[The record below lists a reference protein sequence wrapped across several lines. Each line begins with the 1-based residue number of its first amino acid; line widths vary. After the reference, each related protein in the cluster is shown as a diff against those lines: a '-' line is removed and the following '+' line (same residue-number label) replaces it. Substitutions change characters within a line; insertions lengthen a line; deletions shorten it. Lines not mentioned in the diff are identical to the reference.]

1 MLWAK
6 RAICCMSNI
15 GLRDEIAWDN
25 KQEDVRE
32 CQMLTRIQ
40 RLRNYRIFRDF
51 SWPTGLHDFGRYN
64 VIYGWNGSGKTTLST
79 LLKHLQQR
87 QALAEGTAEYVFGEN
102 RVLGLTADDPVVPKV
117 RVFNREYVGRAVFES
132 GAGQFP
138 PVYYFGEDSAEKQRL
153 IGELEGQR
161 ALLRDEQTQQ
171 AQLLK
176 VANEKRE
183 TLATDKAKDIRLL
196 LMASGGAYNN
206 FNAGPFKVEMQRL
219 AGEGPAVTSLSDEE
233 RLALLRTK
241 DSRPLPV
248 LDPVAVRFPDLMQ
261 LREKTATLLQKTVVS
276 AVIQSLAD
284 DQPVAA
290 WVGHG
295 LGLHRGDHAT
305 ENCRFCDQPLPPH
318 RLAHLEAHF
327 NDEFDLQQRAID
339 VLLLEIDSASKFNDT
354 FTPPAYEALYETLQP
369 AYQSALKSLRIQA
382 SSVAGALTALKSA
395 LEMKREQPFKSIE
408 LDSLLKQ
415 VVNGRAGGLGTFIL
429 GVLAVAADSAPFIA
443 SFEGTKALAALND
456 QIKKHNEMTASHD
469 AEVKAAR
476 DRLARDGMVGA
487 LGQWRERC
495 EAVEQ
500 ATNALDAAR
509 DATARLEDQIQE
521 LEREVRQHVLP
532 AEELTRDVSAYLGR
546 EELQFVPEH
555 NGYTVMRGGHPA
567 KNLSDGERTAVA
579 FLYFLK
585 SIEGTDFDLADG
597 IVVVDDPVSSLDA
610 NSLFS
615 AFGFLKSRTVN
626 AKQLFI
632 LTHNFSFFRQVRD
645 WFDALNEAAK
655 RVKPKPEPPARFFML
670 HTTSYQG
677 ERAAKLGHMDPF
689 LTKFESE
696 YHYLFKRIYEAS
708 RLEQGQGM
716 EEHYGLPN
724 IARRLLENYLAY
736 RVPGRSGDLRGK
748 LGEIDGDEAS
758 KARVLRFLHTYS
770 HGDALAQPDHD
781 PTILLET
788 PAVLRDLLELIR
800 RDDQRHYDQM
810 VELTL
815 RV

>member
-1 MLWAK
+1 
-6 RAICCMSNI
+6 
-15 GLRDEIAWDN
+15 
-25 KQEDVRE
+25 
-32 CQMLTRIQ
+32 MLTRIH

-64 VIYGWNGSGKTTLST
+64 LIYGWNGSGKTTLSE
-79 LLKHLQQR
+79 LLKHLQLR
-87 QALAEGTAEYVFGEN
+87 QVLAEGTAEYFFGEK
-102 RVLGLTADDPVVPKV
+102 RVLGMTADDPAVPKV
-117 RVFNREYVGRAVFES
+117 RVFNREYVGRAVFET

-153 IGELEGQR
+153 IGELEAQR
-161 ALLRDEQTQQ
+161 ASQRDEQARQ

-176 VANEKRE
+176 VANETRE
-183 TLATDKAKDIRLL
+183 SFATDKAKEIRTL
-196 LMASGGAYNN
+196 LMAVGGAYNN

-219 AGEGPAVTSLSDEE
+219 AGGELAEVGLSDKE
-233 RLALLRTK
+233 RTALLRIK
-241 DSRPLPV
+241 DSRPLPA
-248 LDPVAVRFPDLMQ
+248 LEPLAISFPDLMQ
-261 LREKTATLLQKTVVS
+261 LRAKTEALLRKTVVS
-276 AVIQSLAD
+276 AVVQSLAD
-284 DQPVAA
+284 DQAVAT
-290 WVGHG
+290 WVEQG
-295 LGLHRGDHAT
+295 LGLHRGDRAT
-305 ENCRFCDQPLPPH
+305 KNCRFCDQPLTPH
-318 RLAHLEAHF
+318 RKAQLEAHF
-327 NDEFDLQQRAID
+327 NDEFDQQQLAID
-339 VLLLEIDSASKFNDT
+339 ALLSEIDSALKFNDT
-354 FTPPAYEALYETLQP
+354 VTPPPHEALYEVLQP
-369 AYQSALKSLRIQA
+369 VYQSALKSLRTQA
-382 SSVAGALTALKSA
+382 SSLSGALTALQSA
-395 LEMKREQPFKSIE
+395 LERKREQPFKSIE

-415 VVNGRAGGLGTFIL
+415 VVNGGANGLGAFIL
-429 GVLAVAADSAPFIA
+429 GALAVAAESAPFVA
-443 SFEGTKALAALND
+443 SFEGTKALRALND
-456 QIKKHNEMTASHD
+456 QIEKHNEMTASHD

-476 DRLARDGMVGA
+476 DHLARDGMVGA
-487 LGQWRERC
+487 LNQWRNKC
-495 EAVEQ
+495 AAVDQ
-500 ATNALDAAR
+500 TTAAHDAAR
-509 DATARLEDQIQE
+509 DVAIRLDAQIQE

-546 EELQFVPEH
+546 NELQFVPEH
-555 NGYTVMRGGHPA
+555 NGYTVMRGGYPA
-567 KNLSDGERTAVA
+567 TNLSDGERTAVA

-585 SIEGTDFDLADG
+585 SLEGTDFDLLDG
-597 IVVVDDPVSSLDA
+597 IVVIDDPVSSLDA

-655 RVKPKPEPPARFFML
+655 RLRPRPEPPARFFML
-670 HTTSYQG
+670 HATSHEGQ
-677 ERAAKLGHMDPF
+677 RAAKLGHMDPF

-696 YHYLFKRIYEAS
+696 YHYLFKRIYDAS
-708 RLEQGQGM
+708 RLEQGQGL

-724 IARRLLENYLAY
+724 VARRLLESYLAY

-748 LGEIDGDEAS
+748 LGEIDGDDAS

-770 HGDALAQPDHD
+770 HGDVVPQPDHD

-788 PAVLRDLLELIR
+788 PAILRDLLELLR

>member
-1 MLWAK
+1 
-6 RAICCMSNI
+6 
-15 GLRDEIAWDN
+15 
-25 KQEDVRE
+25 
-32 CQMLTRIQ
+32 MLTRIH

-64 VIYGWNGSGKTTLST
+64 VVYGWNGSGKTTLST

-87 QALAEGTAEYVFGEN
+87 QALAEGTAEYFFGDN

-117 RVFNREYVGRAVFES
+117 RVFNREYVGRAVFET

-153 IGELEGQR
+153 IGELEDQR
-161 ALLRDEQTQQ
+161 SSQRDEQARQ

-176 VANEKRE
+176 RANETRE
-183 TLATDKAKDIRLL
+183 SFATDKAKEIRTLL
-196 LMASGGAYNN
+196 TAPGGLYNN
-206 FNAGPFKVEMQRL
+206 FNAGPYKVEMQRL
-219 AGEGPAVTSLSDEE
+219 AGAELAEARLSDEE
-233 RLALLRTK
+233 RTALLRIK
-241 DSRPLPV
+241 DSRPLPT
-248 LDPVAVRFPDLMQ
+248 LEPVTVRFPDLMQ
-261 LREKTATLLQKTVVS
+261 LRAKTEALLRKTVVS
-276 AVIQSLAD
+276 AVVQSLVD
-284 DQPVAA
+284 DLAVAA
-290 WVGHG
+290 WVGQG
-295 LGLHRGDHAT
+295 LGFHRGDHAAK
-305 ENCRFCDQPLPPH
+305 NCRFCDQPLPPQ
-318 RLAHLEAHF
+318 RLAQLEAHF
-327 NDEFDLQQRAID
+327 NDEFDQQQRAID
-339 VLLLEIDSASKFNDT
+339 ALLLEIDSASKFNDT
-354 FTPPAYEALYETLQP
+354 FSPPAHEALYEALQP
-369 AYQSALKSLRIQA
+369 AYQSALKSLRTQA
-382 SSVAGALTALKSA
+382 SLLAGALTALKSA
-395 LEMKREQPFKSIE
+395 LERKREQPFKSIE
-408 LDSLLKQ
+408 LDSMLKH
-415 VVNGRAGGLGTFIL
+415 VVNGGTGGLGTFIL
-429 GVLAVAADSAPFIA
+429 GVLAVAAESAPFLA
-443 SFEGTKALAALND
+443 SFEGTKALRALND
-456 QIKKHNEMTASHD
+456 QIKTHNEMTSSHD

-487 LGQWRERC
+487 LDQWRERC
-495 EAVEQ
+495 AEVEQ
-500 ATNALDAAR
+500 ATMAHEAAR
-509 DATARLEDQIQE
+509 DAAERLGAQIQE

-555 NGYTVMRGGHPA
+555 NGYTVMRGGQLA
-567 KNLSDGERTAVA
+567 NNLSDGERTAVA

-585 SIEGTDFDLADG
+585 SLEGTDFDLADG
-597 IVVVDDPVSSLDA
+597 IVVIDDPVSSLDA

-615 AFGFLKSRTVN
+615 AFGFMKSRTVN

-655 RVKPKPEPPARFFML
+655 KLRPRPDSPARFFML
-670 HTTSYQG
+670 HATSHEGQ
-677 ERAAKLGHMDPF
+677 RAARLGPMDSF

-708 RLEQGQGM
+708 RLERGQGL

-724 IARRLLENYLAY
+724 MARRFLESYLAY

-748 LGEIDGDEAS
+748 LGEIDGDDAS

-770 HGDALAQPDHD
+770 HGDVVAQPDHD

-788 PAVLRDLLELIR
+788 PAVLRDLLELVR

-810 VELTL
+810 VELAL
-815 RV
+815 RD